1 MAVSSIF
8 AVIKQKKITKLLFI
22 MKKYFLLIVMSFA
35 ALGVMAQT
43 TLVATLTHAG
53 VTTEYYGENAFVKAV
68 EASVDGDLITLSEG
82 LFKGTTINKS
92 LNIRGNGVGS
102 TQITS
107 DVILDK
113 SADEDEANHWLNIEG
128 ITFNAYIL
136 IQRPI
141 SKEELYVVKDLCMTR
156 CDIKNFSFVEY
167 AEYYY
172 STLKNCSFINCRI
185 TESIR
190 LSNVS
195 EVSFINCIVRSCYY
209 QAGRQVLNPKVNM
222 LNCVFIADM
231 SPASVTYLN
240 AKNSVLLIYVNNYRY
255 YSFPTTVGFQN
266 CVISGYIDH
275 PSAVDSFFNN
285 GIPHDKTIWM
295 PMEEVFATL
304 TEYSKYDATND
315 YQLKEIASEGVD
327 GTLLGIY
334 NGEVPYTSTVTYP
347 HFTTFNVAEK
357 AVDGKLSVEVA
368 TE

>member
-1 MAVSSIF
+1 
-8 AVIKQKKITKLLFI
+8 
-22 MKKYFLLIVMSFA
+22 MKKYYLLIVMIFA

-53 VTTEYYGENAFVKAV
+53 VTTEYYGEKAFVTAV

-113 SADEDEANHWLNIEG
+113 SADENEENHWLNIEG
-128 ITFNAYIL
+128 ITFNADIR
-136 IQRPI
+136 IKGPGSREP
-141 SKEELYVVKDLCMTR
+141 YVVKDLCMKK
-156 CDIKNFSFVEY
+156 CDIKNFGFEEY
-167 AEYYY
+167 YSNGYYY

-185 TESIR
+185 TDGIG
-190 LSNVS
+190 LHNVE
-195 EVSFINCIVRSCYY
+195 EVSFINSIVKGYY
-209 QAGRQVLNPKVNM
+209 FSNSSYGGQETNPKVNM
-222 LNCVFIADM
+222 LNCVIITDK

-240 AKNSVLLIYVNNYRY
+240 AKNSVLLISVNNYRA
-255 YSFPTTVGFQN
+255 YSFSPTVSFQN
-266 CVISGYIDH
+266 CVISGYIDS
-275 PSAVDSFFNN
+275 PDAVKSFFLN

-304 TEYSKYDATND
+304 TEYRLYDATND
-315 YQLKEIASEGVD
+315 YQLKKITSEEVD
-327 GTLLGIY
+327 GNLLGIY

>member
-1 MAVSSIF
+1 
-8 AVIKQKKITKLLFI
+8 
-22 MKKYFLLIVMSFA
+22 MKKYYLLIVMSFA
-35 ALGVMAQT
+35 ALGVMAQST
-43 TLVATLTHAG
+43 IVATLTHAG
-53 VTTEYYGENAFVKAV
+53 VTTEYYGENAFVTAV

-113 SADEDEANHWLNIEG
+113 SADENEENHWLNIEG
-128 ITFNAYIL
+128 ITFNADIK
-136 IQRPI
+136 I
-141 SKEELYVVKDLCMTR
+141 KEPSSSEGLYVVKNLCMKR
-156 CDIKNFSFVEY
+156 CDIKNFGFEGRY
-167 AEYYY
+167 RH

-185 TESIR
+185 TNKID
-190 LSNVS
+190 LCNVC
-195 EVSFINCIVRSCYY
+195 EVSFINSIVSGYNY
-209 QAGRQVLNPKVNM
+209 LYSGEEINPKVNM
-222 LNCVFIADM
+222 LNCVIITNTAPDR
-231 SPASVTYLN
+231 VTYLN
-240 AKNSVLLIYVNNYRY
+240 AKNSVLLFNDGNGYQSSWYI
-255 YSFPTTVGFQN
+255 FPTTVSFQN
-266 CVISGYIDH
+266 CVISGNLYTGY
-275 PSAVDSFFNN
+275 VNMFFNN